1 MPPALPAW
9 STPLAPFSAKRVTKL
24 LLRCSVDRDE
34 PFRFTLGQGSVIRG
48 WDMGVAGM
56 CVGETRRLTIPPS
69 LAYGER
75 GAGDVIP
82 PSKLQPRAFALMQR
96 AT

>member
-1 MPPALPAW
+1 MPARPKRFFCFAERG
-9 STPLAPFSAKRVTKL
+9 TKPLI
-24 LLRCSVDRDE
+24 RCSVDRDE

-48 WDMGVAGM
+48 WELGVAGM

-82 PSKLQPRAFALMQR
+82 PSKLRLVLVRACEEAR
-96 AT
+96 RRS